1 MISNTYPGIQVLDF
15 LQLTN
20 FFPPFMSQNIVKENN
35 NNNTKQ
41 NTKLSIV
48 KIAATSANVYCIFPF

>member
-1 MISNTYPGIQVLDF
+1 MISNTYPGIQVLDL

-20 FFPPFMSQNIVKENN
+20 FFPLMSENIVKGNN

-48 KIAATSANVYCIFPF
+48 KIAATSTNVYCIFPF